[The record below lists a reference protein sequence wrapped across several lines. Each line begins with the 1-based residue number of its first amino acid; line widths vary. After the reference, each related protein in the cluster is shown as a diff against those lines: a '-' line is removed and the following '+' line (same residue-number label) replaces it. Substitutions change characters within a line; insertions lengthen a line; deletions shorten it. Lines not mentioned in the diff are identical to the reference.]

1 VVATAAGVAVV
12 KGEKCFTGKRER
24 EGEGER
30 ERGGAATTQRCWVFE
45 CDVGCS
51 GKDGGESGGGGRKC
65 G

>member
-1 VVATAAGVAVV
+1 VVATAAGVTVV

-24 EGEGER
+24 EGER
-30 ERGGAATTQRCWVFE
+30 ERGGAATTQGCWVFE